1 MKVYIITG
9 EPFPNGMAATN
20 RIKCYSCNINTMVL
34 KQVSSLIILSLLSLM
49 KSSTTTSTP
58 NLLLMVLLFLEHLTT
73 LSVILSK
80 TELIIISTSIQT
92 YSSKTIFSFEL
103 LNIFNRIIDESE
115 TSRTTTTYTIIYSY
129 SISYRKQFG
138 NRRG

>member
-1 MKVYIITG
+1 MKWVWR
-9 EPFPNGMAATN
+9 TN

-58 NLLLMVLLFLEHLTT
+58 NLLLMVLLFLKHLTT

-80 TELIIISTSIQT
+80 TELIIIFTYIQT
-92 YSSKTIFSFEL
+92 YSSKTIFSFKL

-115 TSRTTTTYTIIYSY
+115 TSRTTTTYTIIYLY